1 MWKLDALRIEQL
13 FLVLLLAWS
22 APAHADQK
30 DPAQPAA
37 DAIGQAADGSAGAT
51 KTIALRRTV
60 SLAELGRRDG
70 VTFMGLAGEADL
82 YFPVPSEASLVSL
95 RLVLPYRSAS
105 VIQSGRAISVE
116 VAGQPVLTQA
126 LASGEATGTIDLP
139 VPPTSAQGGFVHV
152 HVTYGRSNANDAR
165 CDDDQTVG
173 AYFSLMPDG
182 ALIETLDPGRLSSVG
197 VIMDAMPRAADIFL
211 PGQPT
216 EQQAAAAM
224 VLLAANPDAVL
235 RDGEPT
241 PGGPDWQRAAIRLDS
256 AAAPAVALQFQ
267 GASPVLSLGGDTPV
281 AGANFIASK
290 WRRLASGPSLSTVT
304 VQPQDR
310 QADRIGFGSLDADL
324 GQRDVVRRASWS
336 VSLPATSLP
345 SGRRVTAVEI
355 DAAGSADG
363 APQPAIVSVTM
374 NGFLLG
380 SVKAQENGPTHL
392 RLDVPDGLGST
403 QNTLVVTMTRNP
415 TGGDCQRKSQ
425 GFAAQLLPSSDF
437 VLGPAQPTTDFFQLA
452 PLYRAGVTVVV
463 PDATRT
469 LLTGTARVLA
479 GLVGGDTPLSVS
491 YGKVPDHGAYV
502 WVGDKPPPDSTPP
515 LKLSGEE
522 LHLADG
528 TGTVLVSAEALGA
541 DTVVQLVRDNARPI
555 LWVRP
560 GSGFG
565 SVADGQGD
573 KLLGHGDV
581 AVMSKGADI
590 LAFSTLRDQL
600 IDIRYPGGF
609 SLLGLVDRYR
619 LWLIAGGWLI
629 LSVGFVFLM
638 RGVAR
643 ARRSKE

>member
-1 MWKLDALRIEQL
+1 MWKLNALRIEQL
-13 FLVLLLAWS
+13 GLVLLLAWS

-37 DAIGQAADGSAGAT
+37 DVIGQAAEGSSGAT
-51 KTIALRRTV
+51 RTIALRRTV

-70 VTFMGLAGEADL
+70 VTLTGLAGEADL
-82 YFPVPSEASLVSL
+82 YFPVPSETSLVGL
-95 RLVLPYRSAS
+95 RLVLPYRSGS
-105 VIQSGRAISVE
+105 VLQGGRAIYVE
-116 VAGQPVLTQA
+116 VAGQPVFTHA
-126 LASGEATGTIDLP
+126 LASGEETGAIDLP
-139 VPPTSAQGGFVHV
+139 VPPSSVQGGFVHV
-152 HVTYGRSNANDAR
+152 HVTYGRSSASDAR
-165 CDDDQTVG
+165 CGDDQTVG

-182 ALIETLDPGRLSSVG
+182 ALVETLDPGRLSSVG
-197 VIMDAMPRAADIFL
+197 VVMDAMPRAADVFL
-211 PGQPT
+211 PGQAT

-267 GASPVLSLGGDTPV
+267 GDSPVLSLGGDNPV
-281 AGANFIASK
+281 AGATFIAGK

-324 GQRDVVRRASWS
+324 GQRNVVRRESWS
-336 VSLPATSLP
+336 VSLPATRLP
-345 SGRRVTAVEI
+345 TGRRVTAVDI
-355 DAAGSADG
+355 DAAVSADG

-380 SVKAQENGPTHL
+380 SVEAKANGPTHL

-403 QNTLVVTMTRNP
+403 QNTVVVTITRNP
-415 TGGDCQRKSQ
+415 TGGDCQRKPQ
-425 GFAAQLLPSSDF
+425 GYAAQLLPSGDF
-437 VLGPAQPTTDFFQLA
+437 VLGAAQPTTDFFQLA

-463 PDATRT
+463 PDHTQT
-469 LLTGTARVLA
+469 VLEGTARVLA
-479 GLVGGDTPLSVS
+479 GLVGSDTPLSVS

-502 WVGDKPPPDSTPP
+502 WVGDTPPPDGTPP

-522 LHLADG
+522 VRLADG
-528 TGTVLVSAEALGA
+528 TGTVLVSAGALGA
-541 DTVVQLVRDNARPI
+541 DTVVQLMRDKDRPI
-555 LWVRP
+555 LWIRP

-565 SVADGQGD
+565 NVADGQEN
-573 KLLGHGDV
+573 KLLGHGNV
-581 AVMSKGADI
+581 AVMSKEGDI
-590 LAFSTLRDQL
+590 FAFSTVRDQL
-600 IDIRYPGGF
+600 VDIRYPGGF
-609 SLLGLVDRYR
+609 SLLSLVERYR